1 LLGLKALPPPG
12 EAMAM
17 RSSTEVRTGGFGGEF
32 SLSRPS
38 KGFFGDR
45 RRGVRG
51 CRDGVVGDA
60 GATTKSSAVGT
71 RGEKIISVR
80 LTVAVFDGRS
90 GEDAAGAAFGVEGS
104 STSFSF
110 VCVMKG
116 LESCDVSV
124 ASDAPSSSTAM
135 VDEEPHVNAGSSVG
149 IRLFSTRVTLP
160 IGAGSGVGLA
170 ATFLPHAWRQVITDD
185 GHPPF
190 GTVMSA

>member
-1 LLGLKALPPPG
+1 
-12 EAMAM
+12 MAM
-17 RSSTEVRTGGFGGEF
+17 RSSTEARTGGFGGEF
-32 SLSRPS
+32 SLSGPS
-38 KGFFGDR
+38 GVFFGDR

-80 LTVAVFDGRS
+80 LAVAVFDGRW
-90 GEDAAGAAFGVEGS
+90 GEEDTAGAAFGVEGS
-104 STSFSF
+104 STSFSI
-110 VCVMKG
+110 VWVMKG

-149 IRLFSTRVTLP
+149 TRLFSTRATLP

-170 ATFLPHAWRQVITDD
+170 VTLLPHAWRQVITDD